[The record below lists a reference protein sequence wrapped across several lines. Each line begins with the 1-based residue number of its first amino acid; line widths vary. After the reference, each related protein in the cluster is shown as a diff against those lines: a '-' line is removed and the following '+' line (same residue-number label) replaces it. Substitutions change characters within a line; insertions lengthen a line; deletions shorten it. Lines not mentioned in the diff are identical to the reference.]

1 MYSLGMSKSDAI
13 APDLLDRLRARFSG
27 HAALQRLAFEL
38 EDLSMD
44 RSVMSLAFSASI
56 DSGAGNI
63 HGGIL
68 ASLADTAI
76 ACALSTS
83 FDGKMG
89 FATSN
94 LNIHYLRRARTD
106 VTATATIIK
115 KGSKVCVGQAE
126 IRDAEGKLVAMVIA
140 DFVLTTSKFE
150 LREDAER
157 E

>member
-1 MYSLGMSKSDAI
+1 MKEHVQTI
-13 APDLLDRLRARFSG
+13 APDLMDRLRARFSG
-27 HAALQRLAFEL
+27 HPALQRLAFEL

-44 RSVMSLAFSASI
+44 RSVMSLQFSADI

-68 ASLADTAI
+68 ATLADTAI

-94 LNIHYLRRARTD
+94 LNIHYLRRARSN
-106 VTATATIIK
+106 VIATAVIIK
-115 KGSKVCVGQAE
+115 KGSKVCVGQAD
-126 IRDAEGKLVAMVIA
+126 IRDIDGKLVATVTA
-140 DFVLTTSKFE
+140 DFVLTTSA
-150 LREDAER
+150 LPSREGDPD
-157 E
+157 